1 MSKLK
6 KGITFIEL
14 LYTLAVFVPCVLIVG
29 AVVWN

>member
-1 MSKLK
+1 MSELK

-14 LYTLAVFVPCVLIVG
+14 LYMLVVFVPCALIVG

>member
-1 MSKLK
+1 MSDLK
-6 KGITFIEL
+6 KGITVIEL